1 MCLIKMPRCPRQLAF
16 VLRTHGGARP
26 GAGRKRT
33 GPRAQVPHRVR
44 PALAARHPV
53 HVTLRVTDAVGRLRR
68 RRPYAAIRDCLQ
80 AVGATGSLRVVHYA
94 VLPNHLHL
102 LVEAAD
108 RSALTR
114 GMQGLSIRLARAL
127 NRLAGHRGRVFADRY
142 HARMLRTPLEARR
155 ALVYVLNNARRHGLV
170 RRGTAA
176 GWLDP
181 YSSAAVFDGWRGRV
195 LRPVFAVPVLAPRS
209 WLLRLGWRRHGLLD
223 ASYVPG

>member
-1 MCLIKMPRCPRQLAF
+1 MARRSRQLPLAF
-16 VLRTHGGARP
+16 RTHGGARP

-33 GPRAQVPHRVR
+33 GPRARVPHRAR
-44 PALAARHPV
+44 PTLAARHPV

-68 RRPYAAIRDCLQ
+68 RRPYAATRACLR
-80 AVGATGSLRVVHYA
+80 VGGTSGAIRVVHYA

-108 RSALTR
+108 AIALAS
-114 GMQGLSIRLARAL
+114 GMQRLSIRLARAL
-127 NRLAGHRGRVFADRY
+127 NRLAGRQGRVFADRY
-142 HARMLRTPLEARR
+142 HARILRTPLEARR
-155 ALVYVLNNARRHGLV
+155 ALAYVLNNARRHGLV
-170 RRGTAA
+170 DRATAP

-195 LRPVFAVPVLAPRS
+195 LRPVFAVPVVAPRS

>member
-1 MCLIKMPRCPRQLAF
+1 MARRPRQLAF
-16 VLRTHGGARP
+16 AFRTHGGARP

-33 GPRAQVPHRVR
+33 GPRARVPHQAR
-44 PALAARHPV
+44 LTLTARHPV
-53 HVTLRVTDAVGRLRR
+53 HVTLRVTAGVGRLRR
-68 RRPYAAIRDCLQ
+68 RGPYAAIRDCLRV
-80 AVGATGSLRVVHYA
+80 AGTSGAIRVAHYA

-108 RSALTR
+108 AVALAS
-114 GMQGLSIRLARAL
+114 GMQRLSIRLARAL
-127 NRLAGHRGRVFADRY
+127 NRLAGRRGRVLADRY
-142 HARMLRTPLEARR
+142 HARILRTPLEARR
-155 ALVYVLNNARRHGLV
+155 TLAYVLNNARRHGLV

-195 LRPVFAVPVLAPRS
+195 LRPVFAVPVVAPRS
-209 WLLRLGWRRHGLLD
+209 WLLRFGWRRHGLLD

>member
-1 MCLIKMPRCPRQLAF
+1 
-16 VLRTHGGARP
+16 V
-26 GAGRKRT
+26 
-33 GPRAQVPHRVR
+33 
-44 PALAARHPV
+44 LAARHPV

-68 RRPYAAIRDCLQ
+68 RRPDAAIRECLR
-80 AVGATGSLRVVHYA
+80 AVGTAGSLRVVHYA

-108 RSALTR
+108 AMALAS
-114 GMQGLSIRLARAL
+114 GMQRLAIRMARAL
-127 NRLAGHRGRVFADRY
+127 NRLAGRRGRVFADRY
-142 HARMLRTPLEARR
+142 HARILRTPLEARR
-155 ALVYVLNNARRHGLV
+155 ALAYVLNNARRHGLV
-170 RRGTAA
+170 RGGTAV

-195 LRPVFAVPVLAPRS
+195 LRSVFAVPVAAPRS